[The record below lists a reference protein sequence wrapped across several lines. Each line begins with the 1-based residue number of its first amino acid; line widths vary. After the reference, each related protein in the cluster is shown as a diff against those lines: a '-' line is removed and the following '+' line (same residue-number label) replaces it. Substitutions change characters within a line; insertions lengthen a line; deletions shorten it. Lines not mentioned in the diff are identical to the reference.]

1 MSQTRNLTRSMKEI
15 ESLYESVLNEK
26 FEHAAM
32 YHDKKDIVPVVN
44 GNEKKETDNLNLDI
58 VDTEELT
65 DKEEKDNAF
74 TPAKFSQNSGK
85 VAKESINNS
94 VMENENIFDKLY
106 KTVMEGE
113 ELSETG
119 FQHFQEEDED
129 AFDDIDSGGE
139 EETVSVQLTPGHVE
153 ALLDLLA
160 QVEDQVGDDE
170 EEMPDDIEDFD
181 SGDED
186 DDSLLSEGR
195 LTNQIKAGLTKLG
208 VIAGGVLGAV
218 AFSDPKV
225 RTDLKT
231 IADRAKVGFD
241 VVLNHAKKIVAGAA
255 QMSKGDTPKGEAV
268 DAEEVDYDES
278 LLNPKGS
285 NKVGNVTA
293 SGGTASTGDVD
304 AGDGKLKAAP
314 DGKKLAGLKSRM
326 KVKDLKWG

>member
-26 FEHAAM
+26 FEHTAM
-32 YHDKKDIVPVVN
+32 YHDKNDIVPVVN

-65 DKEEKDNAF
+65 DEEEKDNAF
-74 TPAKFSQNSGK
+74 TPAKFSQKRGK

-129 AFDDIDSGGE
+129 AFDDIDAPEE

-195 LTNQIKAGLTKLG
+195 LTNQIKSGLTKLG

-218 AFSDPKV
+218 AFSDAKV
-225 RTDLKT
+225 RADLKT

-241 VVLNHAKKIVAGAA
+241 VVLAHAKKIVAGAA
-255 QMSKGDTPKGEAV
+255 KMSDGAKAEAV
-268 DAEEVDYDES
+268 ESEEVDYDES
-278 LLNPKGS
+278 LLNPKGN
-285 NKVGNVTA
+285 NKVGNLTA
-293 SGGTASTGDVD
+293 SGGTASTGDGGT
-304 AGDGKLKAAP
+304 GDGKLKAAP
-314 DGKKLAGLKSRM
+314 DGKKFAGLKSRM